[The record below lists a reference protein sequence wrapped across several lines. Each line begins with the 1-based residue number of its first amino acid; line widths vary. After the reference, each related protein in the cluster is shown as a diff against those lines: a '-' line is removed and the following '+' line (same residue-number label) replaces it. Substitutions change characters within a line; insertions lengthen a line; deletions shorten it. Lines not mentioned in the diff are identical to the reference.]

1 MLEDITHAIIELK
14 VDAIRELCQGALK
27 RGHRPMEIVEA
38 MRKGMEEVGRRYER
52 GDYFLPELMM
62 AGETMK
68 EGMEVLRPHL
78 EKGEGGKGTRIVLGT
93 VQGDIH
99 DIGKNIFAMLARA
112 SGFEVID
119 LGVDVPPERF
129 AEVVEKEGAAVLG
142 LSCLIT
148 PALPAMQRTVEL
160 LEKRGLRQR
169 VKVILGG
176 APLTEEL
183 GRKLGADAAV
193 NDAVKGVEI
202 LKSWFPR
209 K

>member
-1 MLEDITHAIIELK
+1 MEVLEEITRTIVELRF
-14 VDAIRELCQGALK
+14 DRIRELCTKALGC
-27 RGHRPMEIVEA
+27 GHQPMDIVEA
-38 MRKGMEEVGRRYER
+38 MRKGMEEVGKKYEK
-52 GDYFLPELMM
+52 GEYFLPELMA
-62 AGETMK
+62 AGEIMK

-78 EKGEGGKGTRIVLGT
+78 EKKETHGMARLVIGT

-112 SGFEVID
+112 AGFEVVD
-119 LGVDVPPERF
+119 LGVDVPPEKF
-129 AEVVEKEGAAVLG
+129 VEALKKERAQVLG

-148 PALPAMQRTVEL
+148 PALPAMCRVIEL
-160 LEKRGLRQR
+160 LEKEGLRE
-169 VKVILGG
+169 KTKIILGG

-202 LKSWFPR
+202 LKSWFQ
-209 K
+209 

>member
-1 MLEDITHAIIELK
+1 MLEEITAAITELK
-14 VDAIRELCQGALK
+14 FDAIRRLCEEALK
-27 RGHRPMEIVEA
+27 HGHKPMEVVEA
-38 MRKGMEEVGRRYER
+38 MRRGMEEVGRRYER
-52 GDYFLPELMM
+52 GEYFLPELMV
-62 AGETMK
+62 AGDTMK
-68 EGMEVLRPHL
+68 EGMGVLQPYL
-78 EKGEGGKGTRIVLGT
+78 EKGKGGARTKLVLGT

-112 SGFEVID
+112 SGFEIID

-129 AEVVEKEGAAVLG
+129 AEAVVREGAVVLG

-160 LEKRGLRQR
+160 LEKRGLRQK

-183 GRKLGADAAV
+183 GKKLGADAAV

-202 LKSWFPR
+202 LKSWFP
-209 K
+209 KE